1 MKRFL
6 LLSLLCVNFSAQAQN
21 PTVNGGGVERPL
33 GVWKGELKASMI
45 QPLRLAIEIRENLGV
60 GHSAT
65 LVSLDQG
72 AEPIDA
78 NSIGFIGDSVF
89 LRFLDIGV
97 SYRAK
102 IKEGLLDGKFKQNN
116 RTLPLRMTRGE
127 KSDMTLHR
135 PQTPQPP
142 FPYESTEVSFTNPQ
156 QGNTLSGTLT
166 TPQGKKKCPAVV
178 LVSGS
183 GPQNRDEELA
193 GHKPFLVIADYL
205 TREGIAV
212 LRYDDRGVGQSEDVS
227 PEGTTHD
234 LAWDAQGA
242 IDFLRENKRFSSVG
256 VIGHSEGGTIA
267 CILAGDPSYRSP
279 DFVVSLAGTAVSG
292 AEILLSQ
299 QRKAMEL
306 MELSDEYITNI
317 QSVNKAIYPMIVESQ
332 VWDEDLEARI
342 RVELN
347 KTPQGRSQA
356 DLLVET
362 LSSPWMYNFIKF
374 DPSGVISGV
383 KCPVM
388 ALFGTLDFQV
398 LEPLNATAFEK
409 ALSKSDTRRFEVH
422 SFVGLNHLFQK
433 ATTGAFSEYSRIE
446 QTIAPKV
453 LEIIAQWCNQQ

>member
-21 PTVNGGGVERPL
+21 PTANSGGEKKPL

-45 QPLRLAIEIRENLGV
+45 QPLRLTIEIRENSGA

-65 LVSLDQG
+65 LISLDQG

-78 NSIGFIGDSVF
+78 NYVALMGDSLF
-89 LRFLDIGV
+89 LKFLDIGV
-97 SYRAK
+97 SYDAA
-102 IKEGLLDGKFKQNN
+102 ISDTMLVGKFKQNN

-135 PQTPQPP
+135 PQTPRPP
-142 FPYESTEVSFTNPQ
+142 FPYESAEVGFVNPQ
-156 QGNTLSGTLT
+156 QGNTLKGTLT

-178 LVSGS
+178 LISGS

-212 LRYDDRGVGQSEDVS
+212 LRYDDRGVGQSEEVAT
-227 PEGTTHD
+227 EGTTHD

-267 CILAGDPSYRSP
+267 FILAGDPSYRSP
-279 DFVVSLAGTAVSG
+279 DFVLSLAGTAVSG

-299 QRKAMEL
+299 QRRAMEL
-306 MELSDEYITNI
+306 MGLSDEYIDYV
-317 QSVNKAIYPMIVESQ
+317 QSPNKAIYPMIVSSKS
-332 VWDEDLEARI
+332 WNKHLEDTI
-342 RVELN
+342 REELA
-347 KTPQGRSQA
+347 KTPQGAAQA
-356 DLLVET
+356 DKLIEIV
-362 LSSPWMYNFIKF
+362 SAPWMYNFIKF
-374 DPSGVISGV
+374 DPSEVISGI

-398 LEPLNATAFEK
+398 LESLNAIALEK
-409 ALSKSDTRRFEVH
+409 ALSKSDAPRFEVH
-422 SFVGLNHLFQK
+422 SLVGLNHLFQQ
-433 ATTGAFSEYSRIE
+433 ARTGALSEYSRIE
-446 QTIAPKV
+446 QTIDPKV
-453 LEIIAQWCNQQ
+453 LEVIASWVKDF